1 MTSSRTSRAADADV
15 DEEKDEEMAKMAK
28 TCEVLVMKCELLELE
43 KRSIEEKLGHVTQ
56 VASTAS
62 ALVQK
67 LDEAL
72 ESHDA
77 VLAETRAE
85 RDELRAALES
95 TDRDVAASPRAAN
108 GGGGED
114 GARSARSS
122 RDPRR
127 SRLASSTSAPAA
139 PRHRLGAG
147 RGRSGRAR
155 ASRQL
160 ESEKRQL
167 ESAARTLR
175 AKSRL
180 RPRRRP
186 PNRASR
192 PARQGAPVRQ
202 SRDRVPASGAIAA
215 DRKA

>member
-1 MTSSRTSRAADADV
+1 MVIASLRAEIAQIRA
-15 DEEKDEEMAKMAK
+15 EKDAEMAKMAK

-95 TDRDVAASPRAAN
+95 TDRDVAPSPRAAN
-108 GGGGED
+108 GGSGED
-114 GARSARSS
+114 GALFRTLVPLAILLVSLLFGRCLTASKRDNLLTCNFWLFYLLFPSNSASIFATFQCVTLDDPEKSS
-122 RDPRR
+122 FLRTDWSIDCT
-127 SRLASSTSAPAA
+127 SRL
-139 PRHRLGAG
+139 
-147 RGRSGRAR
+147 
-155 ASRQL
+155 
-160 ESEKRQL
+160 
-167 ESAARTLR
+167 
-175 AKSRL
+175 
-180 RPRRRP
+180 
-186 PNRASR
+186 
-192 PARQGAPVRQ
+192 
-202 SRDRVPASGAIAA
+202 
-215 DRKA
+215 